1 MPWAIERN
9 GFSLEIRIS
18 VPMEGEWVRLMDE
31 LQANLSPVPKYA
43 RIPSRLEGGTPND
56 VEMLRRTWRSLQ
68 DLGIVIQTTMRSD
81 ASPDPTSTPH
91 VVWLK
96 EEDRARRR

>member
-9 GFSLEIRIS
+9 GVSLEIRIS

-31 LQANLSPVPKYA
+31 LQANLSPVPKFA
-43 RIPSRLEGGTPND
+43 HIPSRLDGGTPTD
-56 VEMLRRTWRSLQ
+56 IEMLRRTWRSLQ

-81 ASPDPTSTPH
+81 VSDPASGTP
-91 VVWLK
+91 VVLLRD
-96 EEDRARRR
+96 EDQARRR

>member
-9 GFSLEIRIS
+9 GVSLEIRIS

-31 LQANLSPVPKYA
+31 LQANLSPVPKFA
-43 RIPSRLEGGTPND
+43 HIPSRLEGGTPTD

-81 ASPDPTSTPH
+81 VSRDRSSTAL
-91 VVWLK
+91 VWLRD
-96 EEDRARRR
+96 EANRP